1 MAIKGCATRTEVMS
15 VAVITRFQLNE
26 IKREIWFQIHRI
38 DQDLAM
44 TTKKP
49 PGMLKSKKRLLL
61 LLSVLNQ
68 FSQDGILELKEDTE
82 VTEHENGTGES
93 VGLEPAVGLDPE
105 RSR

>member
-1 MAIKGCATRTEVMS
+1 MAI
-15 VAVITRFQLNE
+15 ITRFQLNE

-68 FSQDGILELKEDTE
+68 LGQDGILELKEDSE
-82 VTEHENGTGES
+82 VMEYEDGTGAS
-93 VGLEPAVGLDPE
+93 AGLEPTVGRYPE
-105 RSR
+105 RSG